1 MKGQLTVSVVV
12 AAFALVGGACFE
24 REPSPHALAG
34 GPPLIEG
41 LGAYT
46 MPITTSS
53 PLAQKYFDQ
62 GLRLTYGFNHP
73 EAVRAFEAGEKADP
87 GCAMCAWGAALA
99 RGPNI
104 NAPMDAADVAPAVA
118 AVARAERL
126 ASTAT
131 PLEQAYIA
139 AVSKRY
145 SAVPDAD
152 RAALDRDYADAM
164 RAVAKR
170 NPDDLDAQTLAAE
183 AVMDLSPWD
192 YWTKTGEPKATTVEI
207 ISLLESVIARNP
219 NHPGANHYYIHAVEA
234 SSDPGRA
241 LPSARKLD
249 TLAPSAG
256 HLVHMPAHTYM
267 RVGLYAQA
275 SRANADGAVADE
287 EYLSWCRSGGLYPLA
302 YYPHNLHFLWASE
315 TMEGRSAEAIA
326 TARKLRA
333 RLTPKVVTD
342 FPAAEEQVP
351 VPYFA
356 LLRFGKYDEVL
367 AEPAPVEA
375 QRYVTGMWHYARGFA
390 FAAKGRL
397 DDARAEQTKLD
408 AIAAEPA
415 TTALVIPAGPA
426 AKVLELASQ
435 VLSAEIADR
444 SGDVN
449 AALTALENAKALDY
463 ALNYTE
469 PPTWYFPVRQIQGS
483 LLLASGRPADA
494 EIVFADD
501 LRAQPENGWSLFGL
515 AESLRA
521 QGKPDEAVR
530 KRFAAAWTAADV
542 TLEKPRF

>member
-1 MKGQLTVSVVV
+1 MRRRLVLSTWV
-12 AAFALVGGACFE
+12 AMIALSAWGCFE
-24 REPSPHALAG
+24 REPSPNAVAV

-41 LGAYT
+41 LGEYT
-46 MPITTSS
+46 MPITTGS

-73 EAVRAFEAGEKADP
+73 EAIRAFEAGEKADP

-118 AVARAERL
+118 AAVRAKGL
-126 ASTAT
+126 APKTT
-131 PLEQAYIA
+131 PREQAYIA
-139 AVSKRY
+139 ALATRY
-145 SAVPDAD
+145 DAAPDAD
-152 RAALDRDYADAM
+152 RAALDREYADAM
-164 RAVAKR
+164 RALAKR
-170 NPDDLDAQTLAAE
+170 FPDDLDAKTLTAE

-192 YWTKTGEPKATTVEI
+192 YWTKAGEPKATAEEI
-207 ISLLESVIARNP
+207 VSLLEGVIARNP

-234 SSDPGRA
+234 SRDPGRA

-275 SRANADGAVADE
+275 SRANANGAVADE
-287 EYLSWCRSGGLYPLA
+287 AYLGWCRSGGLYPLA
-302 YYPHNLHFLWASE
+302 YYPHNLHFLWASQ
-315 TMEGRSAEAIA
+315 TMEGRSADAIA

-333 RLTPKVVTD
+333 SLTPKAVSD
-342 FPAAEEQVP
+342 YPPAEEQVP

-356 LLRFGKYDEVL
+356 LLRFGKYDEML
-367 AEPAPVEA
+367 AEPAPIEA
-375 QRYVTGMWHYARGFA
+375 QRYATGMWHFARGFA
-390 FAAKGRL
+390 FAVKGRL
-397 DDARAEQTKLD
+397 DAARAERTLLD
-408 AIAAEPA
+408 AVAAEPA

-435 VLSAEIADR
+435 VLAAEIAAR
-444 SGDVN
+444 SGNVK
-449 AALTALENAKALDY
+449 AALAALESAQARDY

-469 PPTWYFPVRQIQGS
+469 PPTWYFPVRQMQAS
-483 LLLASGRPADA
+483 LLLASGRPAEA
-494 EIVFADD
+494 EVVFLED

-515 AESLRA
+515 AQSLRA
-521 QGKPDEAVR
+521 QGKPDAAVR
-530 KRFAAAWTAADV
+530 QRFAAAWAAADV